1 MIIEIKIPS
10 PGESITE
17 VELASWFVENGSVVS
32 KDQEIGE
39 VESEKATLPLIAE
52 KGGKVELLAEVGDT
66 LAVGAVACKIDTSV
80 QPAEEKE
87 SSAESKGEEDGESKE
102 GPVDEKEKDK
112 KEAGDKGRDS
122 NKEEKSDDKNA
133 NGGKLEEH
141 EASGDQKSIKTP
153 EKQGEESAKKSTD
166 KASANTE
173 NVKTTPVARKM
184 MLEEGFSVEDIISG
198 LRKITSS
205 DVQAVKE
212 AGQATQETSASA
224 GTILSSGT
232 AISGKNF
239 KKPEASRELRRN
251 KMSQLRKKISER
263 LVAVKNETA
272 MLTTFNEADMSAV
285 IAIRKKYQDRFT
297 EKHDVKLGFMSFFTK
312 AVTMALQQFP
322 EVNSYMENDE
332 IITPGYCDIGIAV
345 QTEKGLMV
353 PNIRNTETLELA
365 DIEKQILDIAGRARK
380 NRISMDELSGGTFTI
395 TNGGIFGSMLSTPIL
410 NPPQSAILGM
420 HNILERPVAVDGRV
434 EIRPMMYLAL
444 SYDHRVIDGK
454 NSVGFLKAVKEY
466 IENPA
471 SMLFGTN
478 DTEQILLGL

>member
-1 MIIEIKIPS
+1 M
-10 PGESITE
+10 
-17 VELASWFVENGSVVS
+17 
-32 KDQEIGE
+32 
-39 VESEKATLPLIAE
+39 
-52 KGGKVELLAEVGDT
+52 ELLAEVGDT

-80 QPAEEKE
+80 QPEEKE
-87 SSAESKGEEDGESKE
+87 SSEESKGEEDGE
-102 GPVDEKEKDK
+102 
-112 KEAGDKGRDS
+112 
-122 NKEEKSDDKNA
+122 
-133 NGGKLEEH
+133 LEEEGKGKGKEVKDEVPKDH
-141 EASGDQKSIKTP
+141 EIAGTS
-153 EKQGEESAKKSTD
+153 ENQGEENAKKSTD
-166 KASANTE
+166 EPSADIE
-173 NVKTTPVARKM
+173 NVKATPVARKM
-184 MLEEGFSVEDIISG
+184 MIEEGFSVEDIISG

-212 AGQATQETSASA
+212 AGQATQETSTSA
-224 GTILSSGT
+224 GTTSAGT
-232 AISGKNF
+232 SPAGANF
-239 KKPEASRELRRN
+239 NKPEASRELQRN
-251 KMSQLRKKISER
+251 KMSQLRRKISER

-285 IAIRKKYQDRFT
+285 IAIRKKHQDQFIK
-297 EKHDVKLGFMSFFTK
+297 KHDVKLGFMSFFTK

-322 EVNSYMENDE
+322 EVNSFMEKDE

-353 PNIRNTETLELA
+353 PIIRNTETLGLA

-420 HNILERPVAVDGRV
+420 HNILERPVAVDGKV

-471 SMLFGTN
+471 SMLFGAN
-478 DTEQILLGL
+478 DPEQILLEL